1 MDKTERERMLARR
14 RQARRRERLRAEG
27 VNVTVTLTHDEAAQL
42 EIVKHQVGKQTG
54 SEAIKYV
61 IREYPRFCAHYKQ
74 QAKEW
79 KEKEKL
85 TASQNEKTK

>member
-1 MDKTERERMLARR
+1 MREKAS
-14 RQARRRERLRAEG
+14 
-27 VNVTVTLTHDEAAQL
+27 TLTLRLYADEAAQL
-42 EIVKHQVGKQTG
+42 EIVKQTG

-79 KEKEKL
+79 REKEQKYQEQEREIREL
-85 TASQNEKTK
+85 KEALRVVMKFIKD

>member
-1 MDKTERERMLARR
+1 MREKAS
-14 RQARRRERLRAEG
+14 
-27 VNVTVTLTHDEAAQL
+27 TLTLRLYADEAAQL
-42 EIVKHQVGKQTG
+42 EIVKQQVGKQTG

-79 KEKEKL
+79 QEKERKYQEQEREISKL
-85 TASQNEKTK
+85 KEALKVVMKFIRED

>member
-1 MDKTERERMLARR
+1 MKEKAS
-14 RQARRRERLRAEG
+14 
-27 VNVTVTLTHDEAAQL
+27 TLTLRLYADEAAQL
-42 EIVKHQVGKQTG
+42 EIVKQQVGKQTG

-79 KEKEKL
+79 AEKEQKYREQEREIKEL
-85 TASQNEKTK
+85 KEALRVVMKFIQG

>member
-1 MDKTERERMLARR
+1 MREKAS
-14 RQARRRERLRAEG
+14 
-27 VNVTVTLTHDEAAQL
+27 TLTLRLYADEAAQL
-42 EIVKHQVGKQTG
+42 EIVKQQVGKQTG

-79 KEKEKL
+79 QEKERKYQEQEWEIREL
-85 TASQNEKTK
+85 KEALKVVMKFIRED